1 MVECE
6 FPECTTFGTVIRFAL
21 ELERGAAG
29 VYEELAAKPEL
40 SAAADTFRSLATA
53 HKKREQL
60 LEHTRREKLNEM
72 ILEPIQDIDGTQYII
87 ETNVP
92 AGVDMTSAS
101 AMVVEIEDR
110 SSRFYQDTSRTAK
123 SLLAEAARILDKMG
137 KENETFKERV
147 GALQS

>member
-6 FPECTTFGTVIRFAL
+6 FPECTTFGSVIRFAL

-29 VYEELAAKPEL
+29 VYEELADNPSLSQAADSFKSL
-40 SAAADTFRSLATA
+40 SAM

-72 ILEPIQDIDGTQYII
+72 ILEPIQDFDSQQYII
-87 ETNVP
+87 ETKIP
-92 AGVDMTSAS
+92 EGIDLKGAAEFASEMEARSA
-101 AMVVEIEDR
+101 
-110 SSRFYQDTSRTAK
+110 RFYFDSSEVAK

-137 KENETFKERV
+137 KESEANKAKLGE
-147 GALQS
+147 L